1 MTDLRVTYDAE
12 ANAAY
17 VYFTDPQVRFRKVAH
32 MYPCDPD
39 KVDGMI
45 NLDFD
50 EDMRLLGIEVLD
62 ARESLPQY
70 LLDAAEPL
78 NRGNA

>member
-1 MTDLRVTYDAE
+1 MTHLKVTYDAE

-17 VYFTDPQVRFRKVAH
+17 VYFTDPQAPLTKVAH

-39 KVDGMI
+39 RVDGMI

-50 EDMRLLGIEVLD
+50 GDMRLLGVEVLD
-62 ARESLPQY
+62 ARGKLPRY

>member
-1 MTDLRVTYDAE
+1 MTHLKVTYDSE

-17 VYFTDPQVRFRKVAH
+17 IYFTDPQAPFTKVAH
-32 MYPCDPD
+32 MHPCDPVA
-39 KVDGMI
+39 VDGMI

-50 EDMRLLGIEVLD
+50 GDMCLLGIEVLD
-62 ARESLPQY
+62 ARSKLPRY